1 MRLLIRDVFRAREYF
16 AISMAE
22 QVKNPSGYTYEVMP
36 FHLKMVECLLEET
49 SGFFNQKVER

>member
-1 MRLLIRDVFRAREYF
+1 VMFFRAREFF

-22 QVKNPSGYTYEVMP
+22 QVKNPSGCTYEVMP

-49 SGFFNQKVER
+49 SSFFNQKVER